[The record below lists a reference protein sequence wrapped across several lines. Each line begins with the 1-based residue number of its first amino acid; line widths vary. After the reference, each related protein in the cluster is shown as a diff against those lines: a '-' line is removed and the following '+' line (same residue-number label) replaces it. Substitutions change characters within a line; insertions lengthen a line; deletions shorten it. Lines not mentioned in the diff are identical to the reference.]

1 MLHLVKLAVGITS
14 LEDLAHR
21 QRTMAEGAGD
31 GLDGTQ
37 PSGHPWLRTRMFPR
51 RAPEILDGGSL
62 YRVINGLILC
72 RQRVVEIR
80 PDTREDGVAC
90 ALVVLAPEIIPVA
103 PRPMRPFQGWRYL
116 SPADAPPDLSV
127 GGGDG
132 GTLPESLRRD
142 LAGLCLI

>member
-1 MLHLVKLAVGITS
+1 MLHLVKLAVGISS

-37 PSGHPWLRTRMFPR
+37 PSGRPWLQTRMFPR

-62 YRVINGLILC
+62 YRVIGGLILC

-90 ALVVLAPEIIPVA
+90 ALIVLAPEIVPVA

-116 SPADAPPDLSV
+116 SPADAPPDLAV

>member
-31 GLDGTQ
+31 GLDGTR

-72 RQRVVEIR
+72 RQRVIEIR

-132 GTLPESLRRD
+132 GTLPESLRRN

>member
-31 GLDGTQ
+31 GLDGTR

-72 RQRVVEIR
+72 RQRVIEIR

-116 SPADAPPDLSV
+116 SPADAPPDLPV

-132 GTLPESLRRD
+132 GTLPESLRRN

>member
-14 LEDLAHR
+14 VEDLAHR

-37 PSGHPWLRTRMFPR
+37 PSGRPWLRTRMFPR
-51 RAPEILDGGSL
+51 RAPEILEGGSL
-62 YRVINGLILC
+62 YRVIGGLILC
-72 RQRVVEIR
+72 RQRVLEIR

-90 ALVVLAPEIIPVA
+90 ALVVLSPEIVPVA

-116 SPADAPPDLSV
+116 FPADAPPDLPV
-127 GGGDG
+127 GGVGDA
-132 GTLPESLRRD
+132 TLPESLRRD

>member
-1 MLHLVKLAVGITS
+1 MLHLVKLAVGIAS
-14 LEDLAHR
+14 VEELAHR

-31 GLDGTQ
+31 GLDGTR

-51 RAPEILDGGSL
+51 RASEILDGGSL
-62 YRVINGLILC
+62 YRVIGGLILC

-90 ALVVLAPEIIPVA
+90 ALVVLAPEIVPVA

-116 SPADAPPDLSV
+116 SPADAPPDLTA
-127 GGGDG
+127 GGGTGDM
-132 GTLPESLRRD
+132 LPESLRRD